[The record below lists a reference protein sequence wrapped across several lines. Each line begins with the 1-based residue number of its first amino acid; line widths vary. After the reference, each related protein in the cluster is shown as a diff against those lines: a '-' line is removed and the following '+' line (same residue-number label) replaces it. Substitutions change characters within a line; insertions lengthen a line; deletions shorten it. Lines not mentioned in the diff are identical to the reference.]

1 MSAGLVWRAG
11 AKQVKSPRTDQIG
24 ELAMLQRPT
33 RFLLLAAMLLTGAA
47 APAPSYKLVGSIAA
61 PGDGGWDYATIDPS
75 AKRVY
80 VTHGATVVMA
90 DIAHGTASEPFS
102 GIAKGHAAVPIAAG
116 NLVAVTSGHDDSVR
130 LFDSR
135 SGSEVAKIAVGT
147 DPDAAFYDASAGRLV
162 VMNAKGGTVSL
173 VDPAARKVTNAIT
186 LKPGLE
192 AGALDGDTLLVNNED
207 LNELETASLRTGRA
221 GPAIAL
227 TGCEGP
233 TGLAFDPLTGQAIS
247 ACANRKAAVVDVRH
261 HRLVRLLDIDGG
273 PDTVLIDQH
282 RRLALI
288 PCGRDGTLVVIALD
302 GGARV
307 VGHVATEAGAR
318 TGALDPETGRI
329 YLPTATLV
337 PATTPGGR
345 PQPKPGSFHILVLA
359 PR

>member
-1 MSAGLVWRAG
+1 MSAGLIWRAG

-173 VDPAARKVTNAIT
+173 VDPAARKVTNTIT

-302 GGARV
+302 GVARV

-329 YLPTATLV
+329 YLPTAILV

-345 PQPKPGSFHILVLA
+345 PQTKPGSFHILVLA